1 MLVTTN
7 LYLLLTF
14 ASEIQ
19 RRVDFMYNNNDY
31 GNILMI
37 IYLSSLRHALAAYWS
52 LVTPRSK
59 ALKAFSKGRICL
71 NLNITRFFLY
81 STTTVRQILPVIIA
95 GHRQRLPVQVLECT
109 YLLGLQAG
117 METAIYRVSPNHPT
131 TEPTK

>member
-19 RRVDFMYNNNDY
+19 RRVDFMYNNSDY

-37 IYLSSLRHALAAYWS
+37 IYLSSLRHARAAGRS

-59 ALKAFSKGRICL
+59 ALKAFSKEVMVHIYARRITYQQPVDNSSKL
-71 NLNITRFFLY
+71 NC
-81 STTTVRQILPVIIA
+81 P
-95 GHRQRLPVQVLECT
+95 
-109 YLLGLQAG
+109 
-117 METAIYRVSPNHPT
+117 
-131 TEPTK
+131 

>member
-37 IYLSSLRHALAAYWS
+37 IYLSSLRHARAADRS

-59 ALKAFSKGRICL
+59 TLKAFGKEVMW
-71 NLNITRFFLY
+71 ITYQQPVDNYKSAKLSIYLATFY
-81 STTTVRQILPVIIA
+81 SLTRYNRAFITKETT
-95 GHRQRLPVQVLECT
+95 
-109 YLLGLQAG
+109 
-117 METAIYRVSPNHPT
+117 
-131 TEPTK
+131 K